1 MLKVAAILDRGFT
14 LLSVLN
20 KIVSLT
26 SMIMLKC
33 TKYYSN
39 IEEHYGSQDPLTR
52 KKVRPQNTN
61 SCSRFL
67 SQL

>member
-14 LLSVLN
+14 LLGVLN
-20 KIVSLT
+20 KIISLA
-26 SMIMLKC
+26 SVIMRKC

-39 IEEHYGSQDPLTR
+39 IEDHSGSQDPLAR
-52 KKVRPQNTN
+52 KKFRLKNTN